1 MKTPPA
7 LPSLLTAAIT
17 ATGLLLA
24 CGVAV
29 AQDSALQR
37 CRALTEAA
45 PRLACYDAIPL
56 PAAGSAAAANPAAA
70 PRQTPQ
76 QFGLEVQQAAKTQ
89 LDAIET
95 TISGRFYGWGP
106 GERIEL
112 ANGQVWQIS
121 DDSRGVLDVLN
132 PKVRVRRGA
141 LGAFFLEFEGS
152 NRSPKVRRVQ

>member
-1 MKTPPA
+1 MKTPQA
-7 LPSLLTAAIT
+7 LPSLLA

-24 CGVAV
+24 TGFAV

-37 CRALTEAA
+37 CRALAEATQ
-45 PRLACYDAIPL
+45 RLACYDAIPL
-56 PAAGSAAAANPAAA
+56 PAAGTAAAASPAAA

-76 QFGLEVQQAAKTQ
+76 QFGLEAQQAAKTQ

-106 GERIEL
+106 GERIAL
-112 ANGQVWQIS
+112 ANGQVWQVS

>member
-1 MKTPPA
+1 MKTPHA
-7 LPSLLTAAIT
+7 LHSLLT

-24 CGVAV
+24 CSLAA

-37 CRALTEAA
+37 CRALTEATA
-45 PRLACYDAIPL
+45 RLACYDAIPL
-56 PAAGSAAAANPAAA
+56 PAVGTAVAPAPA

-76 QFGLEVQQAAKTQ
+76 QFGLEAQQAAKTQ

-95 TISGRFYGWGP
+95 TIAGRFYGWGP
-106 GERIEL
+106 GDRIEL

-121 DDSRGVLDVLN
+121 DDSRGVLDALN

>member
-1 MKTPPA
+1 MRAPTLLLIA
-7 LPSLLTAAIT
+7 SLTALS
-17 ATGLLLA
+17 TGPSRA
-24 CGVAV
+24 DDA
-29 AQDSALQR
+29 ALVR
-37 CRALTEAA
+37 CRGIAEGSA
-45 PRLACYDAIPL
+45 RLACYDAIAL
-56 PAAGSAAAANPAAA
+56 PPAGSAASPATP

-76 QFGLEVQQAAKTQ
+76 QFGLEAQQAAKTQ

-95 TISGRFYGWGP
+95 TIQGRFYGWGP

-112 ANGQVWQIS
+112 ANGQVWQIT

-132 PKVRVRRGA
+132 PKVKVRRGA

>member
-1 MKTPPA
+1 MKTPHA
-7 LPSLLTAAIT
+7 LPPLLTAT
-17 ATGLLLA
+17 SLLLA
-24 CGVAV
+24 CGLAP
-29 AQDSALQR
+29 AQDGALQR
-37 CRALTEAA
+37 CRALTESAA
-45 PRLACYDAIPL
+45 RLACYDAIPL
-56 PAAGSAAAANPAAA
+56 PAAGTTAPSAAA

-76 QFGLEVQQAAKTQ
+76 QFGLEAQQAAQTQ

-95 TISGRFYGWGP
+95 SITGRFYGWGP

-112 ANGQVWQIS
+112 ANGQVWQVS